1 MVLLLGR
8 MAVQAQSREQSF
20 LKRYD
25 LSTTVINPDTAPTD
39 EIYSW
44 WTETAKK
51 EWINYDNEP
60 MEDAWL
66 HRPEPLGFRGNNF
79 QRFYIHFDTVYKV
92 SPTVYQ
98 MKARSRCKDEICYI
112 HGRILVDSVTVDECD
127 VGDDFI
133 KNLTECGT
141 VYAHYEMEA
150 SVGSMPVARLLGRSS
165 YGYLVHNDSVYYD
178 AMMIVADGYSNNQ
191 YAGKWVDLVTND
203 TLTCN
208 WGDFRIPESNGLDGG
223 CGLFSPH
230 EKYYDFG
237 WKPYLD
243 WNRHAYISDPLCTYY
258 DFLYSFDEDWWKYE
272 AEPDGKVPKV
282 EGHYDYAHA
291 FNYDLNGAHLEVH
304 ETGTMD
310 FDHGGSALDS
320 ARQVYTAT
328 MEDGCEVTFVF
339 NYVSPSRWR
348 LEGEDFYFAGVKET
362 FRMEL
367 METDAGKCDPIRAEK
382 LAQEIIKVISGSCDY
397 EYKFHLDTLTDQ
409 KLQWSFI
416 YRDGHSDTWE
426 FYREVLHQK

>member
-1 MVLLLGR
+1 MTVAITILLLGR
-8 MAVQAQSREQSF
+8 MTGIAQSHEKSF

-39 EIYSW
+39 GIYSW

-51 EWINYDNEP
+51 EWINYGNEP
-60 MEDAWL
+60 MDDRWL
-66 HRPEPLGFRGNNF
+66 HRPEPIGFRGDNF

-98 MKARSRCKDEICYI
+98 MKARSRCKDEICHI
-112 HGRILVDSVTVDECD
+112 HGRILVDSVVTFDECD
-127 VGDDFI
+127 VVDDFI

-141 VYAHYEMEA
+141 VYAHYEMKA

-191 YAGKWVDLVTND
+191 YAGKWVNLVTGD

-208 WGDFRIPESNGLDGG
+208 WGDFRIPESKRLDGG

-230 EKYYDFG
+230 EEYYDFG

-243 WNRHAYISDPLCTYY
+243 WNRHAYISDPLCMYY

-272 AEPDGKVPKV
+272 AESDGNAPKV

-310 FDHGGSALDS
+310 FHPDGTALDS
-320 ARQVYTAT
+320 ARQVYIAT
-328 MEDGCEVTFVF
+328 LQNGKKVTYVF
-339 NYVSPSRWR
+339 NYVSPSKWR
-348 LEGEDFYFAGVKET
+348 LDGEDFYFAGIKES

-367 METDAGKCDPIRAEK
+367 VEADKEK
-382 LAQEIIKVISGSCDY
+382 EDELTQEIIKVIGGSIDY
-397 EYKFHLDTLTDQ
+397 EYKFHLDALTEK
-409 KLQWSFI
+409 KLQWSFT
-416 YRDGHSDTWE
+416 YRDGHRDTWE
-426 FYREVLHQK
+426 FFRASR